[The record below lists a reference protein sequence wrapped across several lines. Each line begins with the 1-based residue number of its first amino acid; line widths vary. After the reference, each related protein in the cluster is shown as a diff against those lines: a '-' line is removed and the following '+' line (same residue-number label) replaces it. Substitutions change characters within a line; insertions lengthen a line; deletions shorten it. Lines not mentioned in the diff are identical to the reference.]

1 MARGYQSPR
10 FGSAPGHRRD
20 PHPPITRDRPLKRIA
35 TCLIFALTSA
45 AHAQTGHYAGD
56 PLLLGAG
63 ARALGMGS
71 AYVALSLDA
80 TAVYWNPA
88 GLAQV
93 SPVREIHLQHAEQF
107 GGSVNHDVF
116 AARVPIFKGGM
127 GVGIVRAGVDAIA
140 LTSLEDPNRPIGPD
154 NRPVITDEIG
164 TTDYVFRIA
173 YGRRIT
179 DKLRLGAGVKLIR
192 RDLGVGIGTGIGMDF
207 GALYLPIST
216 FRIGATLRDLTKT
229 RIAFPDGVTDR
240 VSPSLLIG
248 TAFQRA
254 VPGGEITVSVST
266 RINDQKP
273 TRENARSIQ
282 LGIEYRLQQR
292 VAFRLGRRDGH
303 FTAGTGLQ
311 LSRFGLDLA
320 FLEHDQLDNTY
331 RISATLFF

>member
-1 MARGYQSPR
+1 M
-10 FGSAPGHRRD
+10 
-20 PHPPITRDRPLKRIA
+20 KRIA
-35 TCLIFALTSA
+35 ICLILALTNV

-56 PLLLGAG
+56 PLLIGAG

-71 AYVALSLDA
+71 AYVALGSDA

-88 GLAQV
+88 GLAHV
-93 SPVREIHLQHAEQF
+93 SPKREIHLQHAEQF

-127 GVGIVRAGVDAIA
+127 GVGLVRAGVDGIS
-140 LTSLEDPNRPIGPD
+140 LTTLEDPNRPIGPD

-164 TTDYVFRIA
+164 TTDYVFRLA

-179 DKLRLGAGVKLIR
+179 DKLHLGAGVKLIR
-192 RDLGVGIGTGIGMDF
+192 RGLGVGTGTGIGIDF
-207 GALYLPIST
+207 GALYFPIAAL
-216 FRIGATLRDLTKT
+216 RIGATLRDLTKT
-229 RIAFPDGVTDR
+229 RIAFPGGVTDGI
-240 VSPSLLIG
+240 SPSLLVG

-254 VPGGEITVSVST
+254 IPGGELTACAST
-266 RINDQKP
+266 RLNDQKP
-273 TRENARSIQ
+273 TRETARSIQ
-282 LGIEYRLQQR
+282 LGVEYRLRQR

-311 LSRFGLDLA
+311 LNRFGINLA
-320 FLEHDQLDNTY
+320 ILEHDQLDNTY

>member
-1 MARGYQSPR
+1 M
-10 FGSAPGHRRD
+10 
-20 PHPPITRDRPLKRIA
+20 KRIA
-35 TCLIFALTSA
+35 ICLILALTSA

-56 PLLLGAG
+56 PFLIGAG

-88 GLAQV
+88 GLARV
-93 SPVREIHLQHAEQF
+93 SPNREIHLQHAEQF

-127 GVGIVRAGVDAIA
+127 GVGIVRAGVDGIA

-179 DKLRLGAGVKLIR
+179 DKLHLGAGVKLIR
-192 RDLGVGIGTGIGMDF
+192 RALGVGTGTGIGIDF
-207 GALYLPIST
+207 GALYFPIST
-216 FRIGATLRDLTKT
+216 LRIGATLRDLTKT
-229 RIAFPDGVTDR
+229 RIAFPNGVTDGI
-240 VSPSLLIG
+240 SPSFLIG
-248 TAFQRA
+248 AAFRRA
-254 VPGGEITVSVST
+254 LPGGEITASAST

-273 TRENARSIQ
+273 TRETARSIQ
-282 LGIEYRLQQR
+282 LGIEYRLRQR
-292 VAFRLGRRDGH
+292 VSFRLGRRDGH

-311 LSRFGLDLA
+311 LSRFGIDLA
-320 FLEHDQLDNTY
+320 FLEHDQLANTY

>member
-1 MARGYQSPR
+1 M
-10 FGSAPGHRRD
+10 
-20 PHPPITRDRPLKRIA
+20 KRIA
-35 TCLIFALTSA
+35 TWLIFALTSA

-88 GLAQV
+88 GLAHA
-93 SPVREIHLQHAEQF
+93 SPNREIHLQHAEQF

-127 GVGIVRAGVDAIA
+127 GVGIVRAGVDQIS
-140 LTSLEDPNRPIGPD
+140 LTTLEDPNLPIGPG

-179 DKLRLGAGVKLIR
+179 DKLHLGAGVKLIR
-192 RDLGVGIGTGIGMDF
+192 RDLGVGIGTGIGLDF
-207 GALYLPIST
+207 GALYLPSST
-216 FRIGATLRDLTKT
+216 IRIGATLRDLTQT
-229 RIAFPDGVTDR
+229 RIAFPDGVTDSI
-240 VSPSLLIG
+240 SPSLLIG
-248 TAFQRA
+248 SAFQRA
-254 VPGGEITVSVST
+254 IPGGELTISAST
-266 RINDQKP
+266 RLNDQKP
-273 TRENARSIQ
+273 TRETARSIQ
-282 LGIEYRLQQR
+282 LGVEYRLRQR
-292 VAFRLGRRDGH
+292 VSFRLGRRDGH

-311 LSRFGLDLA
+311 LRRFGIDLA
-320 FLEHDQLDNTY
+320 LLEHDQLDNTY

>member
-20 PHPPITRDRPLKRIA
+20 PHPPITRDRSLKRIA

-229 RIAFPDGVTDR
+229 RIAFPDGITDR

-254 VPGGEITVSVST
+254 VPGGEITISVST

-282 LGIEYRLQQR
+282 LGIEYRLRQR

-311 LSRFGLDLA
+311 LSRFGIDLA